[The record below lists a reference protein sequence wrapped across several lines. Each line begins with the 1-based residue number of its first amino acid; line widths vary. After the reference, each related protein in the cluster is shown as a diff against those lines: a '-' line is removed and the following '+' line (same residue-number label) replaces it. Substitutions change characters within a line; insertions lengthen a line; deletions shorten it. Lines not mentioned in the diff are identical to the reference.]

1 MRQLFRKKGIVDGR
15 QGVATILLVLTL
27 TIFIIAVAAA
37 VSITSFNETT
47 ISQDFRNSSQ
57 ALTYAKAGV
66 QDALI
71 KIAREG
77 KYISTGYT
85 IEFVSG
91 GCAAPYDGCVTVT
104 VTSETSP
111 KTILS
116 IGQVKNNFRK
126 VQVVVYLDTNWVITN
141 TVSSEPTN

>member
-1 MRQLFRKKGIVDGR
+1 MKQVIRKK
-15 QGVATILLVLTL
+15 GVATILLVLTL
-27 TIFIIAVAAA
+27 TIFIIAVAAS

-47 ISQDFRNSSQ
+47 ISKDFYNSSQ
-57 ALTYAKAGV
+57 ALTYAKAGA

-77 KYISTGYT
+77 KYISTGYN

-91 GCAAPYDGCVTVT
+91 GCAAPYDGCTTVT

-111 KTILS
+111 KSVLS
-116 IGQVKNNFRK
+116 IGRVKNNIRK
-126 VQVVVYLDTNWVITN
+126 IQTVVTLSDNWSITN
-141 TVSSEPTN
+141 TVSSELTN